1 MKGKLSVKVRLTL
14 WYAALTAMI
23 GACALYIMS
32 AVSKRAQMDHCTHML
47 ESAAVIIMDEMEI
60 EHGIV
65 EIDADIDEVP
75 NVYASLYALDGELI
89 YGRRRVETPFEP
101 GVVRPVSQGAHS
113 WVILDTRIDVPEH
126 EPMWL
131 RVHMSSDLTADMGRR
146 LMRIGFWL
154 IPLLILLAVAGGYAI
169 AHHALLPVREMTH
182 AAASIADGGD
192 LAGSRTLSRYEAGSD
207 ELHALAKTLE
217 DMLSRLDASFE
228 HERQFTSDAAHE
240 LRTPL
245 NALRTQGEYAL
256 SCSSVQEKDDAIA
269 RMLERI
275 EAMRQLIDQL
285 LLIAR
290 LDAGQ
295 ITMEDEV
302 PLAKLISDV
311 AQDMEPLAQE
321 RGIRILTAFDDAV
334 VPGNRAMLTRVVV
347 NLADNAIR
355 YGREGGEVRISLSRQ
370 GADAVIS
377 VEDDGVG
384 IAAEALDHVFERFW
398 RGDLARSTPGTGI
411 GLAIV
416 QSAVRA
422 HGGSVHVKS
431 DAGSGCCF
439 TVRLPVKER

>member
-14 WYAALTAMI
+14 WYATLTALI

-32 AVSKRAQMDHCTHML
+32 AVSRRAQMDHCRHTL

-75 NVYASLYALDGELI
+75 NVYAALFTLDGELI
-89 YGRRRVETPFEP
+89 YGRRRVETPFEE
-101 GVVRPVSQGAHS
+101 GVVRPVVHGARS
-113 WVILDTRIDVPEH
+113 WMILDTRIDVPEH

-131 RVHMSSDLTADMGRR
+131 RLHMSSDLTADMGRR

-154 IPLLILLAVAGGYAI
+154 IPLLILLALAGGYAI
-169 AHHALLPVREMTH
+169 AYRAFLPVQEMTQ

-192 LAGSRTLSRYEAGSD
+192 LSGSRTLSRYEAGSD

-256 SCSSVQEKDDAIA
+256 SCPRVQEKDEAIA
-269 RMLERI
+269 QMLERI

-295 ITMEDEV
+295 IAMEDEV
-302 PLAKLISDV
+302 QLAGLIGDV

-321 RGIRILTAFDDAV
+321 RGIRILTALGDAV
-334 VPGNRAMLTRVVV
+334 VSGNRAMLTRMIV
-347 NLADNAIR
+347 NLVDNAIR
-355 YGREGGEVRISLSRQ
+355 YGRADGKVRISLARE
-370 GADAVIS
+370 GAEAVIG
-377 VEDDGVG
+377 VQDDGEG
-384 IAAEALDHVFERFW
+384 IAAQALDHVFERFW
-398 RGDLARSTPGTGI
+398 RADRARSTPGTGI

-439 TVRLPVKER
+439 TVRLPAKEA